1 MTNIVRITEE
11 NRNDKESND
20 SVARRSSYVNNI
32 ESITER
38 RIKKTSSSVRNKIL
52 KAASKINW

>member
-11 NRNDKESND
+11 NKNDKESND

-32 ESITER
+32 ESITEH
-38 RIKKTSSSVRNKIL
+38 RIKKASSSVRNKIL